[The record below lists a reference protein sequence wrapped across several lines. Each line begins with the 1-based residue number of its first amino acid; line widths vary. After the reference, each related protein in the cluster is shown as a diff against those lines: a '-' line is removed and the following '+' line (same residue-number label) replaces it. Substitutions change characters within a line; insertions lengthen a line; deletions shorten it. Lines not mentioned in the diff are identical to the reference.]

1 MINETLKKAIHF
13 FAQMKEELPIM
24 SKSISIF
31 DTTLRDGTQGEGIS
45 LSADDKLKIAKK
57 LDELGVHYIE
67 GGIPGSNGKDIEF
80 FKRVQTLGLHAKI
93 TAFGSTRRKGSI
105 AHQDD
110 NLKRMIES
118 GAQAATLV
126 GKSWDFHVHT
136 ALQTTLEENLA
147 MIADSISFLKQ
158 QGMELIFDAEHF
170 FDGYKNNPEYA
181 VEVLRTARKAGA
193 DWLTM
198 CDTNGGTLPHEIYE
212 IVSRLNLELDG
223 APLGIHTHNDCEL
236 AVANTL
242 SAVQAGARQIQGTM
256 NGYGERCGNAN
267 LCSILPTLQL
277 KMDYTCISNEQMA
290 QLTNTA
296 RYVSEIANVHMPI
309 NQPYVG
315 NAAFAHKGGIHV
327 SAILRDSRTYEH
339 IEPEKIGNKQ
349 RILVSELA
357 GQSNILSKAKEMDL
371 ILDPENENTKQIIGK
386 IKDLEHQGYQ
396 FEGADASLE
405 LLLREANGEIKEL
418 FVFESFKMLVEK
430 NAGSAV
436 VSEAFVKLKIGG
448 DSIYTAAE
456 GNGPVN
462 ALDNA
467 LRKALVEHY
476 PNLREMHLS
485 DYKVRVLD
493 EADATA
499 SKVRVLIESQNL
511 SNTWS
516 TVGVSANVIEAS
528 WEALVDS
535 IRYALIGQALPDQ
548 NLSNGPSIHGIVNH

>member
-1 MINETLKKAIHF
+1 MNLGPIKGGFH
-13 FAQMKEELPIM
+13 IM

-45 LSADDKLKIAKK
+45 LSADDKLKIARK

-80 FKRVQTLGLHAKI
+80 FKRVRQLHLNAKI
-93 TAFGSTRRKGSI
+93 TAFGSTRRKGST
-105 AHQDD
+105 AQEDA
-110 NLKRMIES
+110 NLKRIVES

-147 MIADSISFLKQ
+147 MIADSIAYLKQ
-158 QGMELIFDAEHF
+158 QQLELIFDAEHF

-181 VEVLRTARKAGA
+181 VSVLRAAREAGA
-193 DWLTM
+193 DWLTL
-198 CDTNGGTLPHEIYE
+198 CDTNGGTLPHEVYE
-212 IVSRLNLELDG
+212 IVSRLVIELEG
-223 APLGIHTHNDCEL
+223 ASIGIHTHNDCEL

-242 SAVQAGARQIQGTM
+242 SAVQAGARQVQGTM

-267 LCSILPTLQL
+267 LCSIIPNLQL
-277 KMDYTCISNEQMA
+277 KLDYTCISEAQIA

-339 IEPEKIGNKQ
+339 IEPERVGNKQ

-357 GQSNILSKAKEMDL
+357 GQSNILSKAKEMNL
-371 ILDPENENTKQIIGK
+371 ELNPENEETKQIIGK

-405 LLLREANGEIKEL
+405 LLLREANGELSEL

-430 NAGSAV
+430 NAGAAV
-436 VSEAFVKLKIGG
+436 VSEAFVKLRIGG
-448 DSIYTAAE
+448 QSIYTAAE

-476 PNLREMHLS
+476 PSLREMHLS

-493 EADATA
+493 ETDATA
-499 SKVRVLIESQNL
+499 SKVRVLIESQNVHD
-511 SNTWS
+511 TWS

-535 IRYALIGQALPDQ
+535 IRYALLGQQLPIQ
-548 NLSNGPSIHGIVNH
+548 GQSVTSGKQGIVNH